1 MSRLGMWSAFGLFLV
16 GIAYLLTLVVGMASS
31 GLTTPILDPI
41 LAVMEVLTLLS
52 APLLVIMVAAVYS
65 WAPAEY
71 KVHGLVA
78 LAFTVV
84 AAGLTSC
91 VHFVGL
97 TVLRQTG
104 TAAIQWPSVS
114 YALELLAWDIFLG
127 LALIFA
133 APVFQGGGL
142 RRAVRLTMACAGYL
156 SLAGTAGPAIGD
168 LRWQRVGILGYG
180 TVLPVAALL
189 LAILFRREAVATNR
203 SAA

>member
-1 MSRLGMWSAFGLFLV
+1 MSRLGIWSAFGLFLV
-16 GIAYLLTLVVGMASS
+16 GIAYLLTLVVGVASA
-31 GLTTPILDPI
+31 GLTTPILGPI

-52 APLLVIMVAAVYS
+52 APLLVIMLTAVHS

-71 KVHGLVA
+71 KVHSLVA
-78 LAFTVV
+78 LAFAVL
-84 AAGLTSC
+84 AAGLTSG

-97 TVLRQTG
+97 TVLRRTG
-104 TAAIQWPSVS
+104 SAAIQWPSVS

-142 RRAVRLTMACAGYL
+142 RRAVRLTMASAGYL
-156 SLAGTAGPAIGD
+156 SLAGTVGPAIGD

-180 TVLPVAALL
+180 AVLPVAALL
-189 LAILFRREAVATNR
+189 LAILFRRESVATNR